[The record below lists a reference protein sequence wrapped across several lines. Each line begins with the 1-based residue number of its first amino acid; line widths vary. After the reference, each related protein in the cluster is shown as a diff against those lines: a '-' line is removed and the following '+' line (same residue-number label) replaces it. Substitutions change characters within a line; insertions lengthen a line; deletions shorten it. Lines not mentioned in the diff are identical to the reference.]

1 MSLERRCDTFCQPE
15 TLKISHCTG
24 VRNVDSKVKRRSCIQ
39 PREQESHHRHDG
51 GKSRSRS
58 DPPHPQ
64 LMRNVPPT
72 AIQCSNDFT
81 AAYGGVWTLTWLP
94 IEAKIP
100 TLSRVPMPRPL
111 TPTRA
116 QLPILTADA
125 HLSRTQ
131 TPEAPSISLEHAAT
145 MDAMPFNRS
154 TIRLPQK
161 ARTSP
166 SAAQSSAS

>member
-1 MSLERRCDTFCQPE
+1 MY
-15 TLKISHCTG
+15 KHI
-24 VRNVDSKVKRRSCIQ
+24 CIQ

-51 GKSRSRS
+51 ENRGPAPIPTFST
-58 DPPHPQ
+58 HEEC
-64 LMRNVPPT
+64 PPT

-111 TPTRA
+111 TPMRA

-131 TPEAPSISLEHAAT
+131 TPEAPSISLEPAAT

-154 TIRLPQK
+154 TIKLPQK

-166 SAAQSSAS
+166 SAAQSSAP